1 MDEAPT
7 MLREAIA
14 LYVRAVERENGASP
28 HTLRAYAGDLETFA
42 TFVDARGAEPDPMLI
57 DLELLREWVWSQND
71 AGLAASSLARRTSTV
86 RGFTAWLARTGRA
99 SADAGARLRAPR
111 PDRRLPRVLSRL
123 QVDTLLEGLV
133 TRASTNDP
141 VALRDLAIIEL
152 LYASA
157 VRVGELVGLDVDDVD
172 DARRVARVLGKGA
185 KERVVP
191 FGVPAA
197 RALRNYLAL
206 GRPAFLA
213 HAESSVV
220 AIPDAAPKRPTV
232 PTPPVA
238 LTRLAVPSPAA
249 ALTPLTAPRAQPAL
263 FLGMR
268 GARVSPRSVYAL
280 VAELL
285 VDLPGSGPSGP
296 HTFRHTAATHLLDGG
311 ADLRAVQEILGH
323 ASLGTTQM
331 YTHVSAE
338 RLASVYR
345 TAHPRA

>member
-1 MDEAPT
+1 MHETPT
-7 MLREAIA
+7 ALRDAIA
-14 LYVRAVERENGASP
+14 LYVRAVEHENGASP
-28 HTLRAYAGDLETFA
+28 HTVRAYAGDLETFA

-86 RGFTAWLARTGRA
+86 RGFTSWLARTGRA

-111 PDRRLPRVLSRL
+111 PDRRLPRVLSRP
-123 QVDTLLEGLV
+123 QVDALLDGLV
-133 TRASTNDP
+133 TRAATNDS

-152 LYASA
+152 LYATA

-197 RALRNYLAL
+197 RALRNYLEW

-213 HAESSVV
+213 HAESSV
-220 AIPDAAPKRPTV
+220 ATTLIAAPNRLAA
-232 PTPPVA
+232 PTPRAMSTP
-238 LTRLAVPSPAA
+238 PAA
-249 ALTPLTAPRAQPAL
+249 PEAQRAL

-280 VAELL
+280 VAGLL
-285 VDLPGSGPSGP
+285 IELPGSGPSGP

>member
-1 MDEAPT
+1 MPT
-7 MLREAIA
+7 ALRDAIA
-14 LYVRAVERENGASP
+14 LYVRAVEHENGASP
-28 HTLRAYAGDLETFA
+28 HTVRAYAGDLETFA
-42 TFVDARGAEPDPMLI
+42 RFVDARGAEPDPMLI

-86 RGFTAWLARTGRA
+86 RGFTSWLARTGRA

-111 PDRRLPRVLSRL
+111 PDRRLPRVLSRP
-123 QVDTLLEGLV
+123 QVDALLDGLV
-133 TRASTNDP
+133 TRAATNDS

-197 RALRNYLAL
+197 RALRNYLEW

-213 HAESSVV
+213 HAESSV
-220 AIPDAAPKRPTV
+220 PTTPSAAPNRLAA
-232 PTPPVA
+232 PTPRAMSTP
-238 LTRLAVPSPAA
+238 PAA
-249 ALTPLTAPRAQPAL
+249 PEAQRAL

-280 VAELL
+280 VAGLL
-285 VDLPGSGPSGP
+285 IELPGSGPSGP

>member
-1 MDEAPT
+1 MHETPT
-7 MLREAIA
+7 ALRDAIA
-14 LYVRAVERENGASP
+14 LYVRAVEHENGASP
-28 HTLRAYAGDLETFA
+28 HTVRAYAGDLETFA

-86 RGFTAWLARTGRA
+86 RGFTSWLARTGRA

-111 PDRRLPRVLSRL
+111 PDRRLPRVLSRP
-123 QVDTLLEGLV
+123 QVDALLDGLV
-133 TRASTNDP
+133 TRAATNDS

-197 RALRNYLAL
+197 RALRNYLEW

-213 HAESSVV
+213 HAESSV
-220 AIPDAAPKRPTV
+220 ATTPSAAPNRLAA
-232 PTPPVA
+232 PTPRAMSTP
-238 LTRLAVPSPAA
+238 PAA
-249 ALTPLTAPRAQPAL
+249 PEAQRAL

-280 VAELL
+280 VAGLL
-285 VDLPGSGPSGP
+285 IELPGSGPSGP